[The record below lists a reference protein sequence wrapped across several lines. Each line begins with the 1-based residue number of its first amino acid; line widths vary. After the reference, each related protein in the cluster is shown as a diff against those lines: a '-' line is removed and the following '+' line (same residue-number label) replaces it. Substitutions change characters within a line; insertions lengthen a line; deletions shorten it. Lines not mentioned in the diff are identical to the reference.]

1 VKIRPFHPHA
11 ALLLEGKDRKYIAV
25 SDLHI
30 GLEEE
35 LALKGI
41 TVKSNFVANLVSSI
55 TAIADSQNA
64 DGIVLLGDIKHSIR
78 AISKQE
84 WKDIPALLKQL
95 SAKAD
100 IYLVPGNH
108 DGNIHHLLP
117 RNINMIS
124 ANGMTLGDTLLL
136 HGHSMPSDTRS
147 YVRQIVMGHIHPV
160 FLKRGSLINGERVWI
175 YLQVKKEAVFAEEGL
190 LNVIVVPSFNPHL
203 YARGERGYHKS
214 ISPILTRIMQY
225 NDSIQKCIVA
235 RLDGSVV
242 GDAAVLQ
249 YIL

>member
-1 VKIRPFHPHA
+1 
-11 ALLLEGKDRKYIAV
+11 
-25 SDLHI
+25 
-30 GLEEE
+30 
-35 LALKGI
+35 
-41 TVKSNFVANLVSSI
+41 
-55 TAIADSQNA
+55 
-64 DGIVLLGDIKHSIR
+64 
-78 AISKQE
+78 
-84 WKDIPALLKQL
+84 
-95 SAKAD
+95 
-100 IYLVPGNH
+100 
-108 DGNIHHLLP
+108 
-117 RNINMIS
+117 
-124 ANGMTLGDTLLL
+124 LLL

-147 YVRQIVMGHIHPV
+147 FVRQIVMGHIHPV

-203 YARGERGYHKS
+203 YVRGERGYHKS

-225 NDSIQKCIVA
+225 DDSIQKCIVA